1 MCRSSNKPQ
10 RVNELQEQ
18 SDERG
23 YFYCDSLVTDKNNA
37 IHVSVIVSDTN
48 STMIVKL
55 DTGAQIN
62 CISKNML
69 NSVTKHQTIDNSV
82 TINLV
87 AYGGEKL
94 STMGTTTD
102 CENKLW

>member
-10 RVNELQEQ
+10 QVNELQEQ
-18 SDERG
+18 SDERC

-55 DTGAQIN
+55 DTDAQIN
-62 CISKNML
+62 GISKNML
-69 NSVTKHQTIDNSV
+69 NSVTKQSIIV
-82 TINLV
+82 
-87 AYGGEKL
+87 
-94 STMGTTTD
+94 
-102 CENKLW
+102 